1 MSADPLYV
9 VHGEGGAVPALADQ
23 LARHLRVEPATVGAP
38 DEPTAPELVAGGRRL
53 AELVRREQSAALLLA
68 AGVGS
73 APDRAG
79 SDRWRTLADR
89 VARHGAA
96 WARFLADTDGVALRC
111 WVLLDRIAA
120 EPDPARVVDSVEQ
133 SAYLAFARHLD
144 RDTGPHVRVATV
156 VVDAADVTRAGGLR
170 ADELVD
176 GLAGLLAADPVVGHH
191 LVTLGTAR
199 LRSLL

>member
-1 MSADPLYV
+1 MSADLLYV
-9 VHGEGGAVPALADQ
+9 VHGEGAAVPALADQ
-23 LARHLRVEPATVGAP
+23 LARHVRVEPATVGAP
-38 DEPTAPELVAGGRRL
+38 DEPSAPELVAGGRRL
-53 AELVRREQSAALLLA
+53 ADVVRGEQSAALLLA
-68 AGVGS
+68 AGVGP
-73 APDRAG
+73 APDG
-79 SDRWRTLADR
+79 TGHERWRALGVR
-89 VARHGAA
+89 VARYGAA

-144 RDTGPHVRVATV
+144 RDTGGHVRVSTV
-156 VVDAADVTRAGGLR
+156 VVDAADVTDAGGLR

-176 GLAGLLAADPVVGHH
+176 GLAGLLATDPVVGHH